1 MKTDFLVS
9 VKKGAM
15 LQTSGLSKSN
25 LYFVK
30 SGLLRSYVIGKDGKE
45 HIFDFAP
52 EGFMISDYIK
62 KGQKT
67 ILNIQAIERSVI
79 DIVDRGKYELELQLS
94 DIGNKD
100 HKYNYNQ
107 FLNRLSVMQERI
119 VMLMSY
125 TAVQKYEFFINKYP
139 NLTERVSQ
147 KMIASYLGITPESLC
162 RTIKKNIKTIHY
174 DHDRKIGREN
184 V

>member
-1 MKTDFLVS
+1 MKTDSFVTI
-9 VKKGAM
+9 KKGVM
-15 LQTSGLSKSN
+15 LQVEGVAKAN

-30 SGLLRSYVIGKDGKE
+30 SGLLRSYTIDQEGKE
-45 HIFDFAP
+45 HIFDFVP
-52 EGFMISDYIK
+52 EGFMVSDYIK

-67 ILNIQAIERSVI
+67 MLHIQAIERSVVG
-79 DIVDRGKYELELQLS
+79 IVDREKYESELNCS
-94 DIGNKD
+94 DMSNED
-100 HKYNYNQ
+100 NKYNFHQ
-107 FLNRLSVMQERI
+107 FLNRLNVMQERI
-119 VMLMSY
+119 VMLMGF

-174 DHDRKIGREN
+174 DHDRKIG
-184 V
+184 